1 MISPHIHDTIT
12 DMKPQIKVILFLSLM
27 QGIAFNLA
35 HPITPVFVKDLGI
48 DPVFFG
54 VFFSAMSLGS
64 VFGSPFWG
72 FRFDRGKVHI
82 PFMIGTFMYAI
93 GQLAFAFSNDVTLMV
108 LSRFFS
114 GIGAV
119 ASTIVLSALIVSQ
132 SEKRNVAFNLSFFAA
147 TSIIGSSLGY
157 YVGGGLSELI
167 QFSYFDSFTY
177 VFVFQSIFTIIFL
190 IVSYLLL
197 KSFDF
202 KISEP
207 KTFLS
212 ELKSLSSMPRYQ
224 WYFFLAIL
232 SVTMSTMFLSRYVD
246 VLFNEKGYSPNI
258 IGIYVLITGVVSLL
272 TLLLFVPKIVKFK
285 PVLTLIML
293 LFIGAISIFITFSM
307 EQFLLSMY
315 TFYIIYVIAK
325 TAFQPIEHT
334 YIANFGVDYGKL
346 MGLRQFFISV
356 GMVFGP
362 LLLGILYDQFGMI
375 AFYMSGILLIFG
387 LLFIY
392 LSYLTYLKIS

>member
-1 MISPHIHDTIT
+1 
-12 DMKPQIKVILFLSLM
+12 MKPQIKVILFLSLM

-35 HPITPVFVKDLGI
+35 HPITPEFVKDLGI
-48 DPVFFG
+48 DAVYFG

-72 FRFDRGKVHI
+72 YRFDKGKVHI
-82 PFMIGTFMYAI
+82 PFMIGTLMYAL
-93 GQLAFAFSNDVTLMV
+93 GQLAFAYSNDVYLMV
-108 LSRFFS
+108 FSRFFS
-114 GIGAV
+114 GVGAV

-132 SEKRNVAFNLSFFAA
+132 SEKKDVTLHLSLFAA

-157 YVGGGLSELI
+157 YLGGGLSELI
-167 QFSYFDSFTY
+167 HFSYFDTYRY
-177 VFVFQSIFTIIFL
+177 VFVFQSIFTIVFL
-190 IVSYLLL
+190 LISYILL
-197 KSFDF
+197 KSLTF
-202 KISEP
+202 SMRQP

-212 ELKSLSSMPRYQ
+212 EIKSLASMPKYQ

-246 VLFNEKGYSPNI
+246 VLFNERDFSPSV
-258 IGIYVLITGVVSLL
+258 IGNYVMITGIVSVL
-272 TLLLFVPKIVKFK
+272 TLLFLVPKIIVFK
-285 PVLTLIML
+285 PVITFIVL
-293 LFIGAISIFITFSM
+293 LLVSAMSIFITFSM
-307 EQFLLSMY
+307 EAFLLSMY
-315 TFYIIYVIAK
+315 TFYIIFVIAK

-346 MGLRQFFISV
+346 MGLRQFFISM

-362 LLLGILYDQFGMI
+362 LLLGIVYDQFGMI
-375 AFYMSGILLIFG
+375 AFFISGILLIFG

-392 LSYLTYLKIS
+392 LSYRTFLKVS

>member
-1 MISPHIHDTIT
+1 
-12 DMKPQIKVILFLSLM
+12 MKPQIKIILFLSLM

-48 DPVFFG
+48 DPVYFG

-72 FRFDRGKVHI
+72 YRFDRGKVHI

-93 GQLAFAFSNDVTLMV
+93 GQLAFAYSNNEILMV

-114 GIGAV
+114 GVGAV

-132 SEKRNVAFNLSFFAA
+132 SEKRNVAFNLSLFAA

-167 QFSYFDSFTY
+167 HLSYFDSFIY
-177 VFVFQSIFTIIFL
+177 VFVFQSIFTIVFL
-190 IVSYLLL
+190 VVSYMLL
-197 KSFDF
+197 KSFEF
-202 KISEP
+202 NLNEP

-232 SVTMSTMFLSRYVD
+232 SVTMSSMFLSRYVD
-246 VLFNEKGYSPNI
+246 VLFNEEGFSPNVL
-258 IGIYVLITGVVSLL
+258 GIYVLITGIVSVL
-272 TLLLFVPKIVKFK
+272 TLIFFVPKILKYK
-285 PVLTLIML
+285 PVLSLIIL
-293 LFIGAISIFITFSM
+293 LLISAISIFITFSM
-307 EQFLLSMY
+307 DQFLFSMY
-315 TFYIIYVIAK
+315 TFYMINVIAR

-334 YIANFGVDYGKL
+334 YISNFGVDYGKL

-356 GMVFGP
+356 GMVLGP
-362 LLLGILYDQFGMI
+362 LLLGIVYDQFGMI
-375 AFYMSGILLIFG
+375 AFYMSGVLLMFG

-392 LSYLTYLKIS
+392 LSYRTYLKIS

>member
-1 MISPHIHDTIT
+1 MISPYIHDTIT
-12 DMKPQIKVILFLSLM
+12 QMKPQIKVILFLSLM

-35 HPITPVFVKDLGI
+35 HPITPEFVKDLGI
-48 DPVFFG
+48 DPVYFG

-72 FRFDRGKVHI
+72 YRFDKGNVHI
-82 PFMIGTFMYAI
+82 PFMIGTFMYAL
-93 GQLAFAFSNDVTLMV
+93 GQLAFAYSNDVYLMV

-114 GIGAV
+114 GVGAV

-132 SEKRNVAFNLSFFAA
+132 SEKKHVALHLSLFAA

-157 YVGGGLSELI
+157 YLGGALSELI
-167 QFSYFDSFTY
+167 HFSYFNSYTY
-177 VFVFQSIFTIIFL
+177 IFVFQSIFTLVFL
-190 IVSYLLL
+190 LISYVLL
-197 KSFDF
+197 KSLTF
-202 KISEP
+202 SMRQP

-212 ELKSLSSMPRYQ
+212 EIKSLTSMPKYQ
-224 WYFFLAIL
+224 WFFFLAIL

-246 VLFNEKGYSPNI
+246 VLFNERGYSPNV
-258 IGIYVLITGVVSLL
+258 IGNYVLITGIVSVL
-272 TLLLFVPKIVKFK
+272 TLLFLVPKIISFK
-285 PVLTLIML
+285 PVLTLIVL
-293 LFIGAISIFITFSM
+293 LLVSAMSIFITFSM
-307 EQFLLSMY
+307 EAFLLSMY
-315 TFYIIYVIAK
+315 TFYMIFVIAK

-346 MGLRQFFISV
+346 MGLRQFFISL

-362 LLLGILYDQFGMI
+362 LLLGILYDQFEML
-375 AFYMSGILLIFG
+375 AFFISGVLLIFG

-392 LSYLTYLKIS
+392 LSYRTFLKIS

>member
-1 MISPHIHDTIT
+1 
-12 DMKPQIKVILFLSLM
+12 MKPQIKVILFLSLM

-35 HPITPVFVKDLGI
+35 HPITPEFVKDLGI
-48 DPVFFG
+48 DPVYFG

-72 FRFDRGKVHI
+72 YRFDKGKVHI
-82 PFMIGTFMYAI
+82 PFMIGTLMYAL
-93 GQLAFAFSNDVTLMV
+93 GQLAFAYSNDVYLMV
-108 LSRFFS
+108 FSRFFS
-114 GIGAV
+114 GVGAV

-132 SEKRNVAFNLSFFAA
+132 SEKKDVTLHLSLFAA

-157 YVGGGLSELI
+157 YLGGGLSELI
-167 QFSYFDSFTY
+167 HFSYFDTYRY
-177 VFVFQSIFTIIFL
+177 VFVFQSIFTIVFL
-190 IVSYLLL
+190 LISYILL
-197 KSFDF
+197 KSLTF
-202 KISEP
+202 SMRQP

-212 ELKSLSSMPRYQ
+212 EIKSLASMPKYQ

-246 VLFNEKGYSPNI
+246 VLFNERDFSPSV
-258 IGIYVLITGVVSLL
+258 IGNYVMITGIVSVL
-272 TLLLFVPKIVKFK
+272 TLLFLVPKIIVFK
-285 PVLTLIML
+285 PVITFIVL
-293 LFIGAISIFITFSM
+293 LLVSAMSIFITFSM
-307 EQFLLSMY
+307 EAFLLSMY
-315 TFYIIYVIAK
+315 TFYIIFVIAK

-346 MGLRQFFISV
+346 MGLRQFFISM

-362 LLLGILYDQFGMI
+362 LLLGIVYDQFGMI
-375 AFYMSGILLIFG
+375 AFFISGILLIFG

-392 LSYLTYLKIS
+392 LSYRTFLKVS

>member
-1 MISPHIHDTIT
+1 M
-12 DMKPQIKVILFLSLM
+12 
-27 QGIAFNLA
+27 
-35 HPITPVFVKDLGI
+35 
-48 DPVFFG
+48 
-54 VFFSAMSLGS
+54 
-64 VFGSPFWG
+64 
-72 FRFDRGKVHI
+72 
-82 PFMIGTFMYAI
+82 
-93 GQLAFAFSNDVTLMV
+93 
-108 LSRFFS
+108 
-114 GIGAV
+114 
-119 ASTIVLSALIVSQ
+119 
-132 SEKRNVAFNLSFFAA
+132 
-147 TSIIGSSLGY
+147 
-157 YVGGGLSELI
+157 
-167 QFSYFDSFTY
+167 
-177 VFVFQSIFTIIFL
+177 
-190 IVSYLLL
+190 LL

-246 VLFNEKGYSPNI
+246 VLFNEKGFSPNI

-272 TLLLFVPKIVKFK
+272 TLLFFVPKIVTFK
-285 PVLTLIML
+285 PILTLIIL

-307 EQFLLSMY
+307 EAFLLSMY

-362 LLLGILYDQFGMI
+362 LLLGIVYDQFGMI
-375 AFYMSGILLIFG
+375 AFYISGILLIFG

-392 LSYLTYLKIS
+392 LSYRTYLKIS